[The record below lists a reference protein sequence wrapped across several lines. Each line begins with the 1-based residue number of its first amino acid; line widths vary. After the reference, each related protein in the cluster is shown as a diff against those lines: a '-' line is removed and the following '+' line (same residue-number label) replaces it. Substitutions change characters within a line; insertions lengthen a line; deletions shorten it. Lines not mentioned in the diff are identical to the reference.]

1 MPRADATCVLDTH
14 AWLFAASGGGER
26 HMRLLCGRASRAR
39 NRDRTDSFGHG
50 ALRYHRPMRLAR
62 PVLFAIVLLGLM
74 APAASAADAPEI
86 LFSANPKNVQIVKSG
101 KTLRLVMPANAR
113 TTWFT
118 DRPERK
124 AGSTNLRRLAA
135 TWTAMGFR
143 ADPPNAALILTHKGQ
158 IRTHVVTLTR
168 PRIRNGRVSYRI
180 RAVPNQ
186 DEAGHRHTDPLRR
199 GRYARAQLFI
209 DDTALPPCGALLQNG
224 TTCLLPGNAEAL
236 YAAFVLSTSTVE
248 ACVEGAITDLRP
260 ALGYRIGFDV
270 TGQWYPPACAD
281 DAVPPVVGSDIAG
294 TIFLQNIAP
303 SSYVMQ
309 VRVVNENN

>member
-1 MPRADATCVLDTH
+1 
-14 AWLFAASGGGER
+14 
-26 HMRLLCGRASRAR
+26 MRIV
-39 NRDRTDSFGHG
+39 
-50 ALRYHRPMRLAR
+50 Y

-143 ADPPNAALILTHKGQ
+143 ADPPNAALLLTHRGAT
-158 IRTHVVTLTR
+158 RTHVITLTN
-168 PRIRNGRVSYRI
+168 PRIRKGRVSFRI

-199 GRYARAQLFI
+199 GRYARAELFI
-209 DDTALPPCGALLQNG
+209 DDTTIPPCLTQLSGSATCIAAADAYTGVQYTELSSPVAFEACAEVSSPGQYKIQWVAQVGWGWGGLLDVPPCGTAGPQVIVKAMPFTTMSLQNMSRV
-224 TTCLLPGNAEAL
+224 PM
-236 YAAFVLSTSTVE
+236 
-248 ACVEGAITDLRP
+248 I
-260 ALGYRIGFDV
+260 YRFSV
-270 TGQWYPPACAD
+270 
-281 DAVPPVVGSDIAG
+281 S
-294 TIFLQNIAP
+294 
-303 SSYVMQ
+303 
-309 VRVVNENN
+309 